1 MKNAY
6 KKCKDENYKSG
17 NKPNQSLFY
26 DDSFNET
33 QDLLGNSDSDFEV
46 AVKRN
51 KNSKKRKH
59 DDSSDN
65 DEYYEDFKNEVKA
78 KKSKAQEP
86 KKTAKPKTFQQQ
98 QCNA

>member
-6 KKCKDENYKSG
+6 KKCKDENKKSG
-17 NKPNQSLFY
+17 NKSNKSPFY

-65 DEYYEDFKNEVKA
+65 DENIMKI
-78 KKSKAQEP
+78 
-86 KKTAKPKTFQQQ
+86 
-98 QCNA
+98 

>member
-17 NKPNQSLFY
+17 NKPNQSPFY

-65 DEYYEDFKNEVKA
+65 DEYYEDLKNEVKQ
-78 KKSKAQEP
+78 KSPRRKNSKNLPNQ
-86 KKTAKPKTFQQQ
+86 KHS
-98 QCNA
+98 NNSY